1 MALTNKLTAIA
12 DAIREKGNTTDLL
25 TLDAMP
31 AAIAALE
38 VGGGSD
44 IEPPVIS
51 GNVSEL
57 FKNLDSTST
66 SAYSQPKLQWY
77 YNNKSLW
84 NSTKTE
90 NITNAKSL
98 FGSCEKLEEIPFTI
112 NIGETCSDC
121 GNMFDQ
127 CRVMKRIPVI
137 NGLRGNCSQMFSGM
151 WQLEEI
157 GEEDLLNMADGT
169 IYGNK
174 IFYRC
179 ERMRKVPPEVLKAL
193 GADTMNY
200 SNSIFQ
206 GLFMSCYA
214 LDEALSLPVRNAT
227 IRGNNQFVDTFYN
240 CYHIKDITF
249 ATKINGS
256 PKEVIWDT
264 QTLDLSQCGYGSCG
278 TYLNNTKEIIDDATY
293 EQYYNDPDA
302 WTKKLEYSRYDKA
315 SALRTI
321 ASLPIVYRETIGG
334 NLAGSCILKM
344 KSAAGSNTIGGS
356 IGSMTEEEIAV
367 ASAKGWTISLA

>member
-12 DAIREKGNTTDLL
+12 DAIREKGNTTELL

-51 GNVSEL
+51 GNVEGL
-57 FKNLDSTST
+57 FSYLNSTST
-66 SAYSQPKLQWY
+66 STYTQPKLQWY

-84 NSTKTE
+84 NNTKTE
-90 NITNAKSL
+90 NITNAAKMFS
-98 FGSCEKLEEIPFTI
+98 SCEKLEEVPFAI
-112 NIGETCSDC
+112 NLSETCSSC
-121 GNMFDQ
+121 SNMFATG
-127 CRVMKRIPVI
+127 RKLKKIPII
-137 NGLRGNCSQMFSGM
+137 NGLRGNCAELFSGC
-151 WQLEEI
+151 WELTEI
-157 GEEDLLNMADGT
+157 NIEDLPNMADGT
-169 IYGNK
+169 IYGKK

-179 ERMRKVPPEVLKAL
+179 EKLRKVSPEVIKVL
-193 GADTMNY
+193 GTDTMNY
-200 SNSIFQ
+200 SNSVLN
-206 GLFMSCYA
+206 GLFMSCHV
-214 LDEALSLPVRNAT
+214 LDEALNLPVRNAE
-227 IRGNNQFVDTFYN
+227 IRGNNQFDSTFYS
-240 CYHIKDITF
+240 CFHIKDITF

-264 QTLDLSQCGYGSCG
+264 QTLDLTQCGYGSISSYIG
-278 TYLNNTKEIIDDATY
+278 NTKEIKDDATY

-302 WTKKLEYSRYDKA
+302 WTNDIKYSRYDKA

-321 ASLPIVYRETIGG
+321 ASLPIVYREAIGG
-334 NLAGSCILKM
+334 NLAGSCIVKM

-367 ASAKGWTISLA
+367 ATAKGWTISLD

>member
-38 VGGGSD
+38 VGGGG

-51 GNVSEL
+51 GSVADL
-57 FKNLDSTST
+57 FSYLDSTST
-66 SAYSQPKLQWY
+66 SSYSQPKMQWY

-90 NITNAKSL
+90 NITNAL
-98 FGSCEKLEEIPFTI
+98 NMFTSCQKLEVIPFAI
-112 NIGETCSDC
+112 NLGETCSGC
-121 GNMFDQ
+121 SSMFNQ
-127 CRVMKRIPVI
+127 CRVMKRIPVV
-137 NGLRGNCSQMFSGM
+137 NGLRGDCSQMFSGM
-151 WQLEEI
+151 WELKEI
-157 GEEDLLNMADGT
+157 SEEDLPNMADGT
-169 IYGNK
+169 ISGNK

-179 ERMRKVPPEVLKAL
+179 ERLRKVSPQVLKAL
-193 GADTMNY
+193 GTDTMSY
-200 SNSIFQ
+200 SKSIFQ
-206 GLFMSCYA
+206 GLFMSCHS
-214 LDEALSLPVRNAT
+214 LDEALNLPVRNAE
-227 IRGNNQFVDTFYN
+227 IRGTNQFQDTFYS

-249 ATKINGS
+249 ATNIDGS
-256 PKEVIWDT
+256 PKGVIWDT
-264 QTLDLSQCGYGSCG
+264 QFIDLTGCGYGGIGSYIG
-278 TYLNNTKEIIDDATY
+278 NTKEIKDDATY

-302 WTKKLEYSRYDKA
+302 WTNKVEYSRYDKA

-367 ASAKGWTISLA
+367 ATAKGWTISLA